1 MNYPV
6 EEKKVLTQAAVRIA
20 ALILLIL
27 FIEIGIVANKFMWL
41 AVLYLIPIEVI
52 FVISVI
58 SVVTSFKV
66 LDSLRTALARW
77 FVGPLIRWI
86 GRGA

>member
-1 MNYPV
+1 MNYRAG
-6 EEKKVLTQAAVRIA
+6 ERKVLTQAAVRIA

-27 FIEIGIVANKFMWL
+27 FIEIGIVADKFMWL

-52 FVISVI
+52 FVISV
-58 SVVTSFKV
+58 VTSLKV

-77 FVGPLIRWI
+77 FVGPLIKWI

>member
-1 MNYPV
+1 MNYRAG
-6 EEKKVLTQAAVRIA
+6 EKRVLTQAAVRIA
-20 ALILLIL
+20 ALIVLIL
-27 FIEIGIVANKFMWL
+27 FIEFGIVSNKFIWL
-41 AVLYLIPIEVI
+41 AVLYLLPIEVI
-52 FVISVI
+52 YVI

-77 FVGPLIRWI
+77 FVVPLIKWI

>member
-1 MNYPV
+1 MNYRAG
-6 EEKKVLTQAAVRIA
+6 EKRVLTQAAVRIA
-20 ALILLIL
+20 ALIVLIL
-27 FIEIGIVANKFMWL
+27 FIESGIVSNKFIWL
-41 AVLYLIPIEVI
+41 AVLYLLPIEVI
-52 FVISVI
+52 YVI

-77 FVGPLIRWI
+77 FVVPLIKWI

>member
-1 MNYPV
+1 MNYRAG
-6 EEKKVLTQAAVRIA
+6 EKRVLTQAAVRIA
-20 ALILLIL
+20 ALIVLIL
-27 FIEIGIVANKFMWL
+27 FIEFGIVSNKFIWL
-41 AVLYLIPIEVI
+41 AVLYLLPIEVI
-52 FVISVI
+52 YVI

-77 FVGPLIRWI
+77 FVVPLIRWI